1 MARADL
7 LISLVRAAANGDHA
21 ALRAAVEAM
30 AADERSKRH
39 GVLADRLIRALGNA
53 RVSQSSGNIVAP
65 IPAGQSNG
73 KDFVL
78 ETEPRRALSSLILD
92 DYVSEVVSEV
102 VEEQQRADVLRAYGL
117 QPRHTLMLSGP
128 PGNGKTSVA
137 EAIAH
142 DLAYPL
148 LTVRYDALVGTY
160 LGETNQRLRRLFDYV
175 RSIPCVLFFDEFDA
189 VGKERGDSQET
200 GEIKRLVASLL
211 LQLDDLPSY
220 VVVVAATNHAEL
232 LDRAVWRRFEVRLEL
247 PAPSSG
253 QVLDYISDSLRVDL
267 DRLPKEAKAIQD
279 LHLNSFAAASD
290 FVLDVRRR
298 TTLSLGTSSTNA
310 VILERAKAWSL
321 RMGRYDGGRSDK
333 TSSDFSDPSPR
344 KARRRA
350 SDADSVAAASVTARA
365 GRSSRP

>member
-1 MARADL
+1 M
-7 LISLVRAAANGDHA
+7 VRAAANGDHV

-53 RVSQSSGNIVAP
+53 RVSQSSGNIVGVTA
-65 IPAGQSNG
+65 AGQQGGG

-78 ETEPRRALSSLILD
+78 ETQPRRALTSLILD
-92 DYVSEVVSEV
+92 GYVSEVVSEV
-102 VEEQQRADVLRAYGL
+102 IEEQQRADVLRAYGL

-137 EAIAH
+137 EALAH
-142 DLAYPL
+142 ELAYPL

-211 LQLDDLPSY
+211 LQMDDLPSY

-247 PAPSSG
+247 PAPTG
-253 QVLDYISDSLRVDL
+253 TQILDYVSDSLRVDL
-267 DRLPKEAKAIQD
+267 DRLPKEAQAVHD
-279 LHLNSFAAASD
+279 LHLDSFAAASD
-290 FVLDVRRR
+290 FALDVRRR
-298 TTLSLGTSSTNA
+298 TTLSLGASSTNA
-310 VILERAKAWSL
+310 VILERARAWAL

-333 TSSDFSDPSPR
+333 TTTDLSDSSPR
-344 KARRRA
+344 KARRRPGN
-350 SDADSVAAASVTARA
+350 ADTVAAAGVSKRTGRT
-365 GRSSRP
+365 GRS